1 MLKNLLQMFLKLLQK
16 ERFKKKKK
24 KKKKAEAIGELIEN
38 EIADRIRKVLKTS
51 PQNNSK

>member
-1 MLKNLLQMFLKLLQK
+1 MLKNLVQMFLKLLQK
-16 ERFKKKKK
+16 ERFK